1 MKFQILQ
8 SSEWFLFDFQYDFF
22 EKVTDAWVSELSSPL
37 GSKIGPVS
45 RTIFSHIWWI
55 FIYFLKSVPEFGH
68 LFRSIFWTHRRT
80 WFWIWMCPKERVFLK
95 NCAIFFEKNGW
106 LGAPS
111 WPKIGFVSGASLG
124 HVLQVSFW
132 LCWRVFC
139 RARAQDHFQSH
150 FPGREPHCGIAANSM
165 WQKIS

>member
-55 FIYFLKSVPEFGH
+55 FIYFLISVPEFGH
-68 LFRSIFWTHRRT
+68 LFRSIFWTHQIT
-80 WFWIWMCPKERVFLK
+80 WFWSWMCPKEGVFLK
-95 NCAIFFEKNGW
+95 NCGFFFRKNDW
-106 LGAPS
+106 LSAPS